1 MNSLKRIYETVMGI
15 PAGYFRDR
23 DTLYAIELAI
33 RDEVERQNPA
43 TMGAG
48 HNCPYAVSYKRFLV
62 ELEVILNGH
71 S

>member
-1 MNSLKRIYETVMGI
+1 MNSLKRIYEMVMGI
-15 PAGYFRDR
+15 PVGFLNDR
-23 DTLYAIELAI
+23 DTLYMIALAV

-43 TMGAG
+43 TMGTG
-48 HNCPYAVSYKRFLV
+48 HNCPYAINFKRFLV